1 MNNSNSSLL
10 SKLRMYILFTL
21 LIIIVGSLFYNKIST
36 PSTKTEYIDNSA
48 KELKNNSKTSL
59 DQNESARSSFNTSIK
74 LVVVADSHL
83 NKDSFNKIKNILV
96 ESKNIDLLVHLG
108 DHTDYGD
115 LISLKEAKKEL
126 DSLAIP
132 YIALPGDRDLAETSS
147 EENFYKVFPNK
158 TTLNIKGI
166 KLTFFNNSRNFLPYP
181 DSYIED
187 FITKI
192 KGTDFL
198 FTSQPIYVDKSN
210 LFSQKYMGSTE
221 AFPDLSGLAKS
232 NLERYSSQR
241 ELILK
246 SLRESE
252 VKLIVSGDHHRSSE
266 FQDSKNPK
274 ISYHIV
280 GATAEKI
287 SLGKTELKQE
297 ALQTQRVSLIEV
309 GTNKEFRITEII
321 LNEK

>member
-1 MNNSNSSLL
+1 MNNRNTSLT

-21 LIIIVGSLFYNKIST
+21 LTIIVGSLFYNKIST
-36 PSTKTEYIDNSA
+36 PPTKTEYIDNSP
-48 KELKNNSKTSL
+48 KEVKVKSETTL
-59 DQNESARSSFNTSIK
+59 DQNVSDKPSFNTLIK

-83 NKDSFNKIKNILV
+83 NKDSFSKIKNILL
-96 ESKNIDLLVHLG
+96 ETKNIDLLIHLG

-115 LISLKEAKKEL
+115 LVSLKEAKKEL

-147 EENFYKVFPNK
+147 EENFYKVFQNK
-158 TTLNIKGI
+158 TTQNIKGI
-166 KLTFFNNSRNFLPYP
+166 KITFFNNSRNFLPYP
-181 DSYIED
+181 DSYIEEY
-187 FITKI
+187 ITKI
-192 KGTDFL
+192 KRTDFL

-210 LFSQKYMGSTE
+210 LFSQKYMGSIE

-232 NLERYSSQR
+232 NLEKYASQR

-252 VKLIVSGDHHRSSE
+252 VKLVVSGDHHRSSE

-297 ALQTQRVSLIEV
+297 ALQTQRVSLIEI